1 MLYKSQ
7 AWQESERSFSWV
19 RLLEMILSRFK
30 FTFLLLS
37 PAPLESQQTLYHQ
50 TNFLVCERLQ
60 VNTQTHTHKE
70 KELTGF

>member
-7 AWQESERSFSWV
+7 AWQEV

-50 TNFLVCERLQ
+50 T
-60 VNTQTHTHKE
+60 
-70 KELTGF
+70 